1 MLGFKQDKE
10 FFELDEAGRAEAAKP
25 VDVKF

>member
-10 FFELDEAGRAEAAKP
+10 FFEVDEAENASIQEP

>member
-10 FFELDEAGRAEAAKP
+10 FFELDEAQTALVAEPTK
-25 VDVKF
+25 VEF